1 MIPPASLSRR
11 RALASAAAL
20 LLAACGGLS
29 QPAPI
34 KSTYVLEPSRPAP
47 SNIAPRPATLKV
59 VPFNVA
65 APFRARSLVY
75 RESDL
80 KYEADFYNE
89 FLIVPSAMLGEATAN
104 WLAAAGIYRT
114 VLPPSGNPEGD
125 ILLEAFVSELYGDFR
140 DGAKPAAVLAIKF
153 FVSDANAGAGAFLWT
168 GELRARREVPAR
180 SADAL
185 VAGLNAALGDV
196 LEQLAA
202 ALRGVPAK

>member
-1 MIPPASLSRR
+1 MTAPASPSRR
-11 RALASAAAL
+11 RALSSAAAL
-20 LLAACGGLS
+20 LLAGCGLS

-34 KSTYVLEPSRPAP
+34 KSTYVLEPPRPAA
-47 SNIAPRPATLKV
+47 STTTPRPATLKV
-59 VPFNVA
+59 VAFTVA
-65 APFRARSLVY
+65 GPFRSRSLVY
-75 RESDL
+75 RETDL

-89 FLIVPSAMLGEATAN
+89 FLIAPSAMLGEATAD
-104 WLAAAGIYRT
+104 WLAAANLYRT
-114 VLPPSGNPEGD
+114 VLPPSGTPEGD

-140 DGAKPAAVLAIKF
+140 DAVKPAAVLAIKF

-168 GELRARREVPAR
+168 GELKMRREIPSR

-202 ALRGVPAK
+202 ALRALPAK

>member
-11 RALASAAAL
+11 RALSSAAAL
-20 LLAACGGLS
+20 VVAGCGGLS

-34 KSTYVLEPSRPAP
+34 KSTYVLDPPRPAP
-47 SNIAPRPATLKV
+47 SSTPPRPATLKV

-65 APFRARSLVY
+65 GPFRARSLVY
-75 RESDL
+75 RETDL
-80 KYEADFYNE
+80 KYEADFYND
-89 FLIVPSAMLGEATAN
+89 FLIAPSAMLGEATAN
-104 WLAAAGIYRT
+104 WLAALGLYRA

-168 GELRARREVPAR
+168 GELRARREVPLR

-185 VAGLNAALGDV
+185 VPGLNAALGDV

-202 ALRGVPAK
+202 TLRGLPAK

>member
-1 MIPPASLSRR
+1 MTPPASLSRR
-11 RALASAAAL
+11 RALSSAAAL
-20 LLAACGGLS
+20 LLAGCGLS

-47 SNIAPRPATLKV
+47 STTPPRPATLKI

-65 APFRARSLVY
+65 GPFRARSLVY
-75 RESDL
+75 RETDL

-89 FLIVPSAMLGEATAN
+89 FLIVPSAMLGEAIAN
-104 WLAAAGIYRT
+104 WLAALGLYRA
-114 VLPPSGNPEGD
+114 VLPPSGNPEAD
-125 ILLEAFVSELYGDFR
+125 LLLEAFVSELYGDFR

-168 GELRARREVPAR
+168 GEIRARRDVPSR

-185 VAGLNAALGDV
+185 VTGLNAALGDV

-202 ALRGVPAK
+202 ALRGLPAK

>member
-1 MIPPASLSRR
+1 MTPPASLSRR
-11 RALASAAAL
+11 RALSSAAVL
-20 LLAACGGLS
+20 LLAGCGLS

-47 SNIAPRPATLKV
+47 SSTPPRPATLKI

-65 APFRARSLVY
+65 GPFRARSLVY

-104 WLAAAGIYRT
+104 WLAAAGVYRT

-125 ILLEAFVSELYGDFR
+125 VLLEAFVSELYGDVR
-140 DGAKPAAVLAIKF
+140 DGTKPAAVLAIKF

-168 GELRARREVPAR
+168 GELSARREVPVR

-185 VAGLNAALGDV
+185 VTGLNAALGDV

-202 ALRGVPAK
+202 ALRGFPPK